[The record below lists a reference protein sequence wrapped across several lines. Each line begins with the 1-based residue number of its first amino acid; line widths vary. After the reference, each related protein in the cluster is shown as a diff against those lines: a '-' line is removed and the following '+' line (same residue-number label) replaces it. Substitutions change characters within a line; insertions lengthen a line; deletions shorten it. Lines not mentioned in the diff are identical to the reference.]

1 MGKGKTKNKKSKS
14 KRILNT
20 LSSIFKK
27 HWYIYI
33 IITSIPTAWF
43 SAILPYAGTYLNL
56 INEDNSLTFLGI
68 VLTIIVM
75 FFIAIIVF
83 LHDSIL
89 KYRED
94 DDIDAIKGKRDFL
107 QEIIKNVDKI
117 CDEKLSTIRNRIIG
131 EKEYNKEKVTIISN
145 PKNQLRRI
153 IDGMTECL
161 VNLLNSEDTPL
172 KFGDFLITIAYSF
185 PQEGTN
191 WQWTDDSKEKDM
203 ELEDLLNPNCLS
215 TFNYI
220 LKTNNPYYFNN
231 SKETAKANGQ
241 YAYTPLDE
249 LSANSK
255 EIVGSIFCY
264 RYRIKKRN
272 TTYIDA
278 MLSITT
284 QKKRFSQN
292 DDEESCTNVCEN
304 MVSIVKD
311 YFGKRIGI
319 ELSLLYLEYLKNQDL
334 LNRSNSNDQQP
345 DITKGTN

>member
-1 MGKGKTKNKKSKS
+1 MGKVKRKNRKTDS
-14 KRILNT
+14 KRLLST

-27 HWYIYI
+27 HWYMYI
-33 IITSIPTAWF
+33 LITSVPTVWF

-56 INEDNSLTFLGI
+56 IDSNNYLTSMG
-68 VLTIIVM
+68 
-75 FFIAIIVF
+75 IAITTVIMILIAVVVF

-89 KYRED
+89 KYKAE

-117 CDEKLSTIRNRIIG
+117 YDEKLSTVRNRIII
-131 EKEYNKEKVTIISN
+131 EKECNKEKAEIISN

-153 IDGMTECL
+153 IEGMTECL
-161 VNLLNSEDTPL
+161 VNLLNSDEHIL
-172 KFGDFLITIAYSF
+172 KFGDFLITIAYCF
-185 PQEGTN
+185 PKEKTA

-203 ELEDLLNPNCLS
+203 ELDDLLNQNCLS

-231 SKETAKANGQ
+231 SKENAKANGQ

-249 LSANSK
+249 LSANSNG
-255 EIVGSIFCY
+255 IVGSIFCY
-264 RYRIKKRN
+264 RYRIKKAN
-272 TTYIDA
+272 ITYVDA

-284 QKKRFSQN
+284 QKKRFSRY
-292 DDEESCTNVCEN
+292 DDESYTNVVCEN

-311 YFGKRIGI
+311 YFGKHINI
-319 ELSLLYLEYLKNQDL
+319 ELSLLYLEYLKHQELIN
-334 LNRSNSNDQQP
+334 
-345 DITKGTN
+345 TNKVNGK